1 MHWIFHSPINSGMF
15 PLATLHVNNISL
27 SSCPFAGRITLWKS
41 AGLQSVSGGTFVLR
55 ENVPEIKLH
64 RYNKKFI
71 WFKLKIYGNNAE
83 RSFKNQVL
91 KLSRRQNSI
100 KSSRAD
106 SRQGREDFIE
116 GLKNDNYYIFID
128 YKVLHIKIMRNL

>member
-1 MHWIFHSPINSGMF
+1 
-15 PLATLHVNNISL
+15 
-27 SSCPFAGRITLWKS
+27 
-41 AGLQSVSGGTFVLR
+41 
-55 ENVPEIKLH
+55 
-64 RYNKKFI
+64 
-71 WFKLKIYGNNAE
+71 LKIYGNNAE